1 MTNHPPVSRN
11 TCPLWLFR
19 SGKDTFEIAAILHV
33 PEQEVERRIHII
45 RSQETRKKARFER
58 HDEHAA

>member
-1 MTNHPPVSRN
+1 MKHNTS

-33 PEQEVERRIHII
+33 SEQEVERRIHII
-45 RSQETRKKARFER
+45 RSYETRKKARFER
-58 HDEHAA
+58 PGEQAA